1 VSILL
6 MDIRELFG
14 RNMRKARRRLG
25 ISQAALA
32 VRVGVDRAHVSLMER
47 GQQNVTLLTLWQ
59 VSQALEVRPAELL
72 ED

>member
-1 VSILL
+1 

>member
-1 VSILL
+1 MSILL